1 MPPSSSFVFACFV
14 PGVKDAFL
22 GSDSHQRPRNRYTAP
37 PERSAIRICVACLP
51 CGDPRPSR
59 AGPRM
64 AFVQP
69 IHIGGNRR
77 YCMNCTHFESLHPR
91 PRLAA
96 GKEVRVL
103 CMGRQRRPAGAD
115 KHASLPS
122 GSRRNTSVL
131 SDARLGMG
139 ACVRGFFELFLP
151 RRGPCPCLEQEHGLF
166 SFACTHASR
175 LRLAYVQRACVPAK
189 IGEFMRQLLR
199 VIEWRVCC
207 SPCAHHLACKKSN
220 NAEEA

>member
-1 MPPSSSFVFACFV
+1 
-14 PGVKDAFL
+14 
-22 GSDSHQRPRNRYTAP
+22 
-37 PERSAIRICVACLP
+37 
-51 CGDPRPSR
+51 
-59 AGPRM
+59 M
-64 AFVQP
+64 AFCHAVTQAQQGWSSYGLVQP
-69 IHIGGNRR
+69 TSEVKKRR
-77 YCMNCTHFESLHPR
+77 YCMKSPALQLHPR

-96 GKEVRVL
+96 GKEAAFLHGSTPCWCRQTCEPSEWVSEEYV
-103 CMGRQRRPAGAD
+103 CAPMHDVGRRAW
-115 KHASLPS
+115 
-122 GSRRNTSVL
+122 
-131 SDARLGMG
+131 
-139 ACVRGFFELFLP
+139 CVRPFELFLP